1 MIPPVSATASLMQ
14 SAAELSQAPFVYKQ
28 LLAFHRGE
36 LADPHA
42 CAAVE
47 ERLRKDRRWQAHWES
62 IRYLDLDRAAA
73 VQDAAD
79 LAHFTA
85 DQATTHCKTAA
96 DSAGR
101 VFETLLLGADEGS
114 CREWNRHADGCVYC
128 RRLRRHVH
136 AQQQRRE
143 TGLPAGE
150 LLLRDWLLSRL
161 YLPALTEATRR
172 LGFEWTAQEPGSE
185 GTSPAGGDTIL
196 NQDTHLDA
204 PSRAPSKEAHEPH

>member
-1 MIPPVSATASLMQ
+1 MIPPVTETASLMQ
-14 SAAELSQAPFVYKQ
+14 SAAELSQAPLVYKQ
-28 LLAFHRGE
+28 LLAFQRGD

-62 IRYLDLDRAAA
+62 IRYIDLDRAAA

-79 LAHFTA
+79 LARFTA
-85 DQATTHCKTAA
+85 AEATTHCKAA
-96 DSAGR
+96 AHSAGG
-101 VFETLLLGADEGS
+101 VFATLLHGADEGS
-114 CREWNRHADGCVYC
+114 RKDWNRHTDGCVYC

-143 TGLPAGE
+143 AGLPGGE

-172 LGFEWTAQEPGSE
+172 LGFEWTVQEPGSE
-185 GTSPAGGDTIL
+185 GALPSGSDTML

-204 PSRAPSKEAHEPH
+204 PPRALSKDAHEPH

>member
-1 MIPPVSATASLMQ
+1 MIPPVTAPAGLMQ
-14 SAAELSQAPFVYKQ
+14 AVADLSQAPFVYKQ

-36 LADPHA
+36 IADPHT

-73 VQDAAD
+73 VQDAVD
-79 LAHFTA
+79 LGRFTA

-96 DSAGR
+96 ESAGR
-101 VFETLLLGADEGS
+101 VFETLLHGTDERG
-114 CREWNRHADGCVYC
+114 RKDWNRHADNCVYC

-143 TGLPAGE
+143 AGLPAGE

-172 LGFEWTAQEPGSE
+172 LGFEWTALEPGSE
-185 GTSPAGGDTIL
+185 GALPAGGDTIL
-196 NQDTHLDA
+196 NQDTHLDN
-204 PSRAPSKEAHEPH
+204 PSRPPTETSN

>member
-1 MIPPVSATASLMQ
+1 LVHSTAEQ
-14 SAAELSQAPFVYKQ
+14 AQAPYAYQQ

-42 CAAVE
+42 CAMVE

-79 LAHFTA
+79 LARFSA
-85 DQATTHCKTAA
+85 AEASSFCKAA
-96 DSAGR
+96 AQSGGG
-101 VFETLLLGADEGS
+101 VFETLPHGGDGAADRS
-114 CREWNRHADGCVYC
+114 RKDWNKHANTCVYC

-143 TGLPAGE
+143 AGLPAGE
-150 LLLRDWLLSRL
+150 MLLRDWLLSSS
-161 YLPALTEATRR
+161 YLPALAAATRR
-172 LGFEWTAQEPGSE
+172 LGFEWTARETGPEEAAPSE
-185 GTSPAGGDTIL
+185 GDTVLRLDTIV
-196 NQDTHLDA
+196 NSPPPA
-204 PSRAPSKEAHEPH
+204 S